1 MKIVLCRLLIVLPLL
16 GALGGCANDPDASRV
31 LGTSLGAG
39 VGAVAGGYLGNKIG
53 SGAAN
58 TIATT
63 VGVAMGA
70 YFGGRLFDKLSR
82 GDLNLA
88 AAAQTAA
95 LENTPSG
102 KAVTWSNPDT
112 GAAGLAMAKPVIQK
126 ETAGPCRPFTHLVQQ
141 DGKQETVEGI
151 ACRDPDG
158 SWRVLE
164 GS

>member
-1 MKIVLCRLLIVLPLL
+1 MTMLFHRLTIVMTVVVFL
-16 GALGGCANDPDASRV
+16 GACANDPEASNV
-31 LGTSLGAG
+31 LGRSLGAG

-53 SGAAN
+53 TGTAN

-88 AAAQTAA
+88 SAAQSAA
-95 LENTPSG
+95 LENAPSG
-102 KAVTWSNPDT
+102 KAVTWSNPDSGT
-112 GAAGLAMAKPVIQK
+112 AGMATAKPAFEKKGV
-126 ETAGPCRPFTHLVQQ
+126 GPCRPFTHLIQQ
-141 DGKQETVEGI
+141 GSKKETVEGV
-151 ACRDPDG
+151 ACRNPDG

-164 GS
+164 GT